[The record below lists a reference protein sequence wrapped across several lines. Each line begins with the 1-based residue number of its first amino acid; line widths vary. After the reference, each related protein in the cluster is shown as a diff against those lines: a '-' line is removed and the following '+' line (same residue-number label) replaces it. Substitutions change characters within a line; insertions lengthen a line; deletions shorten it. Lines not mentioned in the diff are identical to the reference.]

1 MADAAHKIKEKP
13 VKILMVA
20 PILPIIGGQTVQA
33 ARLLEKFRQ
42 EPSLKVD
49 LQPINPPFFPGLQKI
64 KYLRTFLTS
73 FKYIA
78 DLLLKVPRHDVIHIF
93 SASYYSF
100 LLATTPA
107 VLCAKLF
114 GKKTILNYRSGEAT
128 DHLKTWKRTAI
139 PTVRLFDMIIAP
151 SGYLVDVFAE
161 HGLKARTIF
170 NFVNAERY
178 RLRERKPLRPM
189 FLSNRN
195 FDSLYNVSCTLR
207 AFALIQKK
215 FPEAEL
221 IVAGDGEE
229 KEKLY
234 RLTEELNLKNVEFL
248 GAVAPEK
255 MPEIYDR
262 ADVYLNSPNIDNM
275 PNSII
280 EAFSCGLPVIS
291 TDAGGIPYIV
301 ENEKTG
307 LLVERNDHE
316 ALARAAIRILES
328 DKLAQDII
336 ANARR
341 ECIKYSWSNVR
352 GQWLETYR
360 ELASEKL
367 GFKQKVEIEKCLE
380 KS

>member
-1 MADAAHKIKEKP
+1 MSKRAEKNKP

-20 PILPIIGGQTVQA
+20 PTLPIIGGQTVQA
-33 ARLLEKFRQ
+33 GRLLDKFQ
-42 EPSLKVD
+42 NEPSLVVD
-49 LQPINPPFFPGLQKI
+49 LQPINPAFFPRLQKI

-78 DLLLKVPRHDVIHIF
+78 DLLLKVPRYDVIHIF

-100 LLATTPA
+100 VLATTPA

-128 DHLKTWKRTAI
+128 DHLKTWKKTAI
-139 PTVRLFDMIIAP
+139 PTIRLFDLIVAP

-161 HGLKARTIF
+161 HGLAAETIF
-170 NFVNAERY
+170 NFVNRERFHF
-178 RLRERKPLRPM
+178 RERKPLRPV

-195 FDSLYNVSCTLR
+195 FDALYNISCTLR

-221 IVAGDGEE
+221 IVVGDGEQKNE
-229 KEKLY
+229 LH
-234 RLTEELNLKNVEFL
+234 RLSEELNLKNVEFS

-262 ADVYLNSPNIDNM
+262 ADIYLNSPNIDNM

-291 TDAGGIPYIV
+291 TNAGGIPYIV
-301 ENEKTG
+301 ETGKTG
-307 LLVERNDHE
+307 LLVEINDHE
-316 ALARAAIRILES
+316 ALAQAAIKILE
-328 DKLAQDII
+328 DDELAQNII
-336 ANARR
+336 NQAYQD
-341 ECIKYSWSNVR
+341 CQKYTWASVR

-360 ELASEKL
+360 ELASKDFRSVEKIGGDAKL
-367 GFKQKVEIEKCLE
+367 KT
-380 KS
+380 